1 MLPTL
6 ALFSSLVASAVVCAT
21 DIDAPRRA
29 DIEAM
34 LNDFERNNAV
44 WYSLERND
52 YAAALELASPL
63 AERGSAIAM
72 YVMGE
77 LRMVGTELDGDPAV
91 AVAWF
96 EQAAASWSL
105 PALARLSGIYW
116 TGYAGAKDPVRARQA
131 RIRWANGNAEV
142 SRHYADK
149 TKPVLFVHRPGE
161 GPQHRYWTERASY
174 FEAYARLVG
183 RATENTYPVTDPQQV
198 PIGKLP
204 DTCHPAKPPA
214 AAMAVAK
221 VDRVDGTL
229 TLLTSDSNEILG
241 MVVDGISSQPL
252 RVAALDVF
260 QEALRSSRCVTRWPT
275 PVRPVQIPFTFQV
288 Y

>member
-91 AVAWF
+91 AVA
-96 EQAAASWSL
+96 
-105 PALARLSGIYW
+105 LAE
-116 TGYAGAKDPVRARQA
+116 KVD
-131 RIRWANGNAEV
+131 
-142 SRHYADK
+142 
-149 TKPVLFVHRPGE
+149 
-161 GPQHRYWTERASY
+161 
-174 FEAYARLVG
+174 
-183 RATENTYPVTDPQQV
+183 
-198 PIGKLP
+198 
-204 DTCHPAKPPA
+204 
-214 AAMAVAK
+214 VAK
-221 VDRVDGTL
+221 LETDIDGVKDIGLNPETL
-229 TLLTSDSNEILG
+229 
-241 MVVDGISSQPL
+241 
-252 RVAALDVF
+252 RF
-260 QEALRSSRCVTRWPT
+260 VTEYIPT
-275 PVRPVQIPFTFQV
+275 IRACAKETGLWKGL
-288 Y
+288 